1 MHQSGSA
8 RRVGDALR
16 RELDAFDEGM
26 RHKPAGIALT
36 KADLLGPDADFEDP
50 FADLRAPRFL
60 VSAVS
65 GRGVPEMLRSV
76 GQAVKKLRVDEMGKD
91 DP

>member
-1 MHQSGSA
+1 
-8 RRVGDALR
+8 
-16 RELDAFDEGM
+16 M

-65 GRGVPEMLRSV
+65 GRGVPEMLRGV
-76 GQAVKKLRVDEMGKD
+76 GRR
-91 DP
+91 